1 MKQTSLE
8 DFMELEEQNK
18 ELEKLVSIEVEKN
31 RQKDEIM
38 FQQNKMAAMGEML
51 NNIAHQWRQPLM
63 EISALFIPLEA
74 KINYEKKI
82 DNKELL
88 EAIHSLNDI
97 TKYMSNTIDDF
108 KDFFATEKQ
117 KTEFRLSEQINLS
130 MGILSSGLKKDG
142 IQLEIIIKKNPI
154 IYAYKNEYTQ
164 VLLNLINNAKDELI
178 QKKIKDP
185 KIIITL
191 SSDSLNAILSV
202 EDNAGGIKV
211 KPIENIFKPFFTYG
225 KKNGTGIGLFM
236 AKLIIENNMNGKLLA
251 ANKNSGAIFK
261 ITTPKK

>member
-108 KDFFATEKQ
+108 KDFIATKKE
-117 KTEFRLSEQINLS
+117 KTEFLIIFLA
-130 MGILSSGLKKDG
+130 LKFFCQMK
-142 IQLEIIIKKNPI
+142 IEI
-154 IYAYKNEYTQ
+154 YME
-164 VLLNLINNAKDELI
+164 LLV
-178 QKKIKDP
+178 Q
-185 KIIITL
+185 
-191 SSDSLNAILSV
+191 
-202 EDNAGGIKV
+202 KV
-211 KPIENIFKPFFTYG
+211 KR
-225 KKNGTGIGLFM
+225 L
-236 AKLIIENNMNGKLLA
+236 
-251 ANKNSGAIFK
+251 
-261 ITTPKK
+261 